1 MVPGAA
7 MAGRVAELCVAS
19 DPEAPAMYAS
29 EQTKRGVNYIVDPG
43 HVSAHGLL
51 ADCEGPVS

>member
-29 EQTKRGVNYIVDPG
+29 EQTKRGVNYIVAPDR
-43 HVSAHGLL
+43 VSAHGLF
-51 ADCEGPVS
+51 AACQDPVF